1 MEKNRNA
8 IIIIFAF
15 KITQIYRIART
26 VKIVEHNKTSL
37 FDFEGK
43 HTTIKPKQIT
53 KCKLNI

>member
-8 IIIIFAF
+8 IIIIFTF

-26 VKIVEHNKTSL
+26 VKIIEHNNTSL

-43 HTTIKPKQIT
+43 H
-53 KCKLNI
+53 NH